1 MDSANTGEWIT
12 MAAYAARAGISR
24 VGVLKAVREGRLESN
39 GKTGRECRV
48 RGEIMPSTY
57 AAEPRRRKQAAKSAQ
72 KPAPKAAPAPEPEME
87 PEAEAEAPE
96 GDTLFDMMT
105 DAKLKKLKA
114 DIALQRQRLN
124 ENRDA
129 MRRKIYEEIS
139 EAYAVSFAALKT
151 HIVELRLP
159 AAKLAALRKI
169 MEESIALFEAEL
181 RKKQDV

>member
-1 MDSANTGEWIT
+1 MNDDWIT
-12 MAAYAARAGISR
+12 MAAYAARAGMSR
-24 VGVLKAVREGRLESN
+24 PGVLKAVREGRLESN

-48 RGEIMPSTY
+48 RGEIIPSVQ
-57 AAEPRRRKQAAKSAQ
+57 AGEPRRKRRQAAPV
-72 KPAPKAAPAPEPEME
+72 KPQAE
-87 PEAEAEAPE
+87 PEATPEPTPDREAEEPE
-96 GDTLFDMMT
+96 EGESLFDRMT
-105 DAKLKKLKA
+105 EAKLDKLKA
-114 DIALQRQRLN
+114 DIALQNQRVQ

-129 MRRKIYEEIS
+129 LRRTLCEEIAG
-139 EAYAVSFAALKT
+139 AYAASFAGLKA

>member
-1 MDSANTGEWIT
+1 MNDDWIT
-12 MAAYAARAGISR
+12 MAAYAARAGMSR
-24 VGVLKAVREGRLESN
+24 PGVLKAVREGRLESN
-39 GKTGRECRV
+39 GRTGRECRV

-57 AAEPRRRKQAAKSAQ
+57 AAEPRRRKQAAKPA
-72 KPAPKAAPAPEPEME
+72 PAPKAVQAPEPETE
-87 PEAEAEAPE
+87 PEQEAEAPE

-139 EAYAVSFAALKT
+139 EAYAVSFAGLKT
-151 HIVELRLP
+151 HIIELRLP
-159 AAKLAALRKI
+159 PAKLAALRKI
-169 MEESIALFEAEL
+169 MEECIALFEEEM
-181 RKKQDV
+181 RKRGNV